1 MREGADLGINQVW
14 THRSFGTGS
23 VSNAATEYDREHRI
37 TVTGRGCS
45 CLTESS
51 ADPGHKAMRI
61 TFTLTGK
68 APREV

>member
-45 CLTESS
+45 CLTEPS
-51 ADPGHKAMRI
+51 ADPGH
-61 TFTLTGK
+61 
-68 APREV
+68 